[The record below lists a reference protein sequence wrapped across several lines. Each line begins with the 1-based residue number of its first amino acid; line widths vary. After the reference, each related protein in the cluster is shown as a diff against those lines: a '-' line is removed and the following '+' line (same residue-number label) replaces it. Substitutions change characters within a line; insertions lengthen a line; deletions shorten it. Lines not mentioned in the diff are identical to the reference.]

1 MPAKPLSNWVI
12 LCKCIR
18 HLCIGLLC
26 VNKDGRVNPPS
37 VTVRIKA
44 DDACNAVARWLAQSD
59 YSTDDTCVDKDSDDI
74 ATLENR
80 SPKPWKLV
88 YR

>member
-74 ATLENR
+74 ATLENQ

>member
-1 MPAKPLSNWVI
+1 M
-12 LCKCIR
+12 
-18 HLCIGLLC
+18 
-26 VNKDGRVNPPS
+26 NKDGRVNPPS

-74 ATLENR
+74 ATLENQ

>member
-12 LCKCIR
+12 LCKCRR